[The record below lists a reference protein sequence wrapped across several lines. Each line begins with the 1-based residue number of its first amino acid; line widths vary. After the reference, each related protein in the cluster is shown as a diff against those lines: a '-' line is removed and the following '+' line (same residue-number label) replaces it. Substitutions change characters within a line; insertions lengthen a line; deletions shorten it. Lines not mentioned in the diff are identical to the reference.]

1 MKKLLIY
8 VALCLSLFTS
18 VCSCE
23 AQVYTNNYY
32 GFTFNYP
39 DNYAPI
45 YNPNVIF
52 QVQNGDSEFHVL
64 INEKLVS
71 QLYGADEET
80 ILNKIIDKFYADA
93 AADAYA
99 PFKFRVLKHKLTW
112 TTDNRHRVAV
122 FHYAMIT
129 PSGTKMFCSL
139 GSVLSKGRIY
149 DIYFV
154 DPNPSAS
161 LIGVAETC
169 VRSFSDI

>member
-1 MKKLLIY
+1 MKKIFIY
-8 VALCLSLFTS
+8 IVLCLSLFVS
-18 VCSCE
+18 FCSCE
-23 AQVYTNNYY
+23 AKVYINNNY
-32 GFTFNYP
+32 GFSFSYP

-71 QLYGADEET
+71 QLYGADEEAV
-80 ILNKIIDKFYADA
+80 LKKIIDKFYLDA
-93 AADAYA
+93 INDAYA
-99 PFKFRVLKHKLTW
+99 PFKFKVLRHKLTW
-112 TTDNRHRVAV
+112 TTDNRHKVAV

-129 PSGTKMFCSL
+129 PSGAKKFCSL

-154 DPNPSAS
+154 DSNPSAS
-161 LIGVAETC
+161 LIEIAENC